1 MIVESRESIRRHLPG
16 KTTYMTSYL
25 ATAGYPVLALAVLIG
40 ALGAPLPLSAVLAA
54 AAALAR
60 QGHLQLTALFVICVG
75 AALIGDCLGYLI
87 GRHGLS
93 RIPLAAR
100 LRFPGQ
106 RYFGRFPLGVG
117 LFGSMAL
124 LIFVTR
130 WAVTLPAPFV
140 NVVAGAR
147 RYPWHRF
154 LVADLTGEAL
164 WVALSLAPGYLLG
177 GIGPAGT
184 ALAVAFCL
192 VPLLIAGLARSRMTP
207 AVA

>member
-1 MIVESRESIRRHLPG
+1 
-16 KTTYMTSYL
+16 MTSYF
-25 ATAGYPVLALAVLIG
+25 ASAGYPMLALAVLIG

-60 QGHLQLTALFVICVG
+60 QGHLQLTALFVVCVG
-75 AALIGDCLGYLI
+75 AALVGDCVGYAV

-93 RIPLAAR
+93 RIPLATR

-106 RYFGRFPLGVG
+106 RYFGRFSLGMG

-124 LIFVTR
+124 LIFITR
-130 WAVTLPAPFV
+130 WAVTLPAPIV

-154 LVADLTGEAL
+154 LAADLTGEAL

-177 GIGPAGT
+177 GIGPIGMIM
-184 ALAVAFCL
+184 AVVLCL
-192 VPLLIAGLARSRMTP
+192 TPLLLAGLVRTHRVP
-207 AVA
+207 VAL

>member
-1 MIVESRESIRRHLPG
+1 
-16 KTTYMTSYL
+16 MTSYL
-25 ATAGYPVLALAVLIG
+25 ATAGYPMLAFAVLIG

-60 QGHLQLTALFVICVG
+60 QGHLQLTALFVICVA
-75 AALIGDCLGYLI
+75 AALAGDCLGYVI
-87 GRHGLS
+87 GRHGLA
-93 RIPLAAR
+93 RLPRAAR
-100 LRFPGQ
+100 LRFPGR

-124 LIFVTR
+124 LIFITR

-154 LVADLTGEAL
+154 LAADLTGEAL

-177 GIGPAGT
+177 GLGPAGM
-184 ALAVAFCL
+184 AMAVALCL
-192 VPLLIAGLARSRMTP
+192 VPLLVAGLARTRLIP
-207 AVA
+207 AATAVM

>member
-1 MIVESRESIRRHLPG
+1 MAPSRKDL
-16 KTTYMTSYL
+16 YMTSYL

-60 QGHLQLTALFVICVG
+60 QGHLQLTALFVICVA
-75 AALIGDCLGYLI
+75 AALVGDCLGYLI
-87 GRHGLS
+87 GRHGIS

-100 LRFPGQ
+100 LRVPGS

-154 LVADLTGEAL
+154 VAVGLTGEAL

-177 GIGPAGT
+177 GIGPAGMIM
-184 ALAVAFCL
+184 AVSLCL
-192 VPLLIAGLARSRMTP
+192 VPLLIAGLVRTRMTP
-207 AVA
+207 VVA